1 MNVTL
6 KLTLDGLVQALRW
19 RQIDYLENP
28 AQQMQALNKTDAEAE
43 RPNLS
48 PKRGVQNA
56 Q

>member
-28 AQQMQALNKTDAEAE
+28 AQQIQMHNNTDADAE
-43 RPNLS
+43 RPNLPS
-48 PKRGVQNA
+48 KRGVQNA